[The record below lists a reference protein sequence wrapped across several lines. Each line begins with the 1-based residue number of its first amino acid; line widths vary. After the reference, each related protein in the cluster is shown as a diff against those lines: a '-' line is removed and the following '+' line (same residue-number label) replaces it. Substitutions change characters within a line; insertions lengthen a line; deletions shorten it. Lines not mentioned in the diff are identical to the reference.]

1 MKFDLL
7 RTMTVQLV
15 KLKMRTKLLTLYYP
29 VTVLQIFLYSGTAKA
44 YILSLVFVTFVIST
58 SLTEVECWDGQLV
71 IIFLHGLGTY
81 FSLASSNWILSFCFY
96 WFLSEKLLSCHLFC
110 WVVCIQLVQFIMI
123 NCGCYVESILIIL
136 PKNCISV

>member
-1 MKFDLL
+1 MKIDLL
-7 RTMTVQLV
+7 RTLTVQLV

-29 VTVLQIFLYSGTAKA
+29 VTMLQIFLYSGTAKA

-81 FSLASSNWILSFCFY
+81 FSLASSNWILSFC
-96 WFLSEKLLSCHLFC
+96 C
-110 WVVCIQLVQFIMI
+110 
-123 NCGCYVESILIIL
+123 
-136 PKNCISV
+136 